1 LSRLKMSDACPTAAS
16 AGESTDGGISRA
28 RHRVLRDTAPATARR
43 TTLLSRRRPAPLS
56 ALTAYLARSSAI
68 AMRLS
73 AAAVGGASS
82 RVLVVRAATVRG
94 DWLGR

>member
-1 LSRLKMSDACPTAAS
+1 MSDACPTAAS

-68 AMRLS
+68 AMRRS
-73 AAAVGGASS
+73 EAAAGSASL
-82 RVLVVRAATVRG
+82 RLAVARDATVRG
-94 DWLGR
+94 DSLGR